1 MTSSQEMTQP
11 RARNL
16 TGTAQQTILQW
27 IREGQYPVGSQLP
40 SVNELTEKLQV
51 SRTVVREA
59 LQALVGMNL
68 IEVQPGR
75 GCFVKPVTVDIMAPA
90 AVVGSLLGI
99 PQLIELAQ
107 ACKVLE
113 GGVAHLAVQAGTP
126 DDFDQIEEK
135 LAQIERAALRGKPVH
150 SMTPEFH
157 VAIARATHNGVLVRT
172 IDSLNSMMA
181 AAGDIIEKRMSS
193 ESMADAEYRLHARL
207 YEVLRTRDADAARRE
222 MESHIDVTIGQLENI
237 NAAKLSAT
245 ASPTA

>member
-1 MTSSQEMTQP
+1 MTSPVEMPQP

-75 GCFVKPVTVDIMAPA
+75 GCFVKPVTADIMAPA
-90 AVVGSLLGI
+90 AVVGSLLGVS
-99 PQLIELAQ
+99 QLIELAQ
-107 ACKVLE
+107 ACKVIE
-113 GGVAHLAVQAGTP
+113 GGVAQLAVQVGTA
-126 DDFDQIEEK
+126 DDFEQMEEV
-135 LAQIERAALRGKPVH
+135 LAQVERAAHRGRPVH
-150 SMTPEFH
+150 TMTPEFH
-157 VAIARATHNGVLVRT
+157 VAIARATHNPVLVR
-172 IDSLNSMMA
+172 IVDSLNAMMA
-181 AAGDIIEKRMSS
+181 AAGDILDKRSPT
-193 ESMADAEYRLHARL
+193 EAAAEAEYRLHAQL
-207 YEVLRTRDADAARRE
+207 FEVLRTRDAAAARRE
-222 MESHIDVTIGQLENI
+222 MENHIDATIAQLENMA
-237 NAAKLSAT
+237 AAKLSAT